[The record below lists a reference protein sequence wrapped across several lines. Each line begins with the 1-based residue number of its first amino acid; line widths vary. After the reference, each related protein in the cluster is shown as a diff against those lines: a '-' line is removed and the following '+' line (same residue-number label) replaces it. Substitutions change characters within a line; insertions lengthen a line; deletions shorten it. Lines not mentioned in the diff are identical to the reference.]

1 MTLKSI
7 KPANKK
13 TKKQFVAEDSPGFTH
28 SESKLINQLE
38 AKKKVKHVKQT
49 EEESAKVGNMFKK
62 KKKDV
67 SDDEEIVEKP
77 KKSQKVKMD
86 VDEGDFEVVKPSKK
100 TKSTESLSEVVVPGF
115 SAPKKAA
122 PKRKHEGE
130 EGPAKKTKK
139 VGGEKSSAFKKKE
152 KEALKVERKT
162 KENENRYLLSVK
174 AKKLW
179 EELRREDTTK
189 EKQLSLSADL
199 YGLIKTHA
207 HELVFAHDTARV
219 IECLFEKASQDI
231 REAVFNE
238 LKPHTINLAKSQYAH
253 FYLMKVLRHGN
264 KEQRTYVIQALS
276 GKVVFLMKHKFAS
289 KVVETA
295 YNDWANASQRALL
308 SQEFYGPEFKL
319 FKDESITTLSAALAK
334 HPEKKEVFLKHMN
347 QAIEPIIAKGVFNHS
362 LLHRLTNEY
371 LTHCSENERSEMI
384 QSLRQAVIQVLHT
397 RDGARVGLTCIW
409 YGTQKDRKDII
420 KSFKGH
426 VTKICQEEHGHMVL
440 MALFDSVDD
449 TKLVAKAIVSEIAT
463 SWREIVVHEH
473 GRKVVMY
480 LLAGRDPKYTHPQII
495 DILKQGDG
503 NPNSKKDMA
512 TRHKE
517 LLQYASPAW
526 LEAVAHEPE
535 MWLKDSK
542 NCLVLGS
549 ILKFC
554 VGNELQT
561 AFKAVASV
569 IGNPLDQDLR
579 NAFSS
584 DGEKVQHWVEQSAV
598 HMVVKKLVQFDKF
611 RTQPPYFSQA
621 IIDEVDAEEIKGW
634 LSCNRAAFLL
644 VNMVETEIDSV
655 TQAVLEKLKNL
666 RKFLQKQTNKGANI
680 LDSKLSKLEPI

>member
-1 MTLKSI
+1 MTLKS
-7 KPANKK
+7 NKK

-28 SESKLINQLE
+28 SESKLIDQLE

-62 KKKDV
+62 KKKVVD
-67 SDDEEIVEKP
+67 SEDEEIVEKP

-86 VDEGDFEVVKPSKK
+86 VDEGDFEVVKHSKK

-139 VGGEKSSAFKKKE
+139 VGGEKSSVFKKKE

-207 HELVFAHDTARV
+207 QELVFAHDTARV

-231 REAVFNE
+231 RDALFNE
-238 LKPHTINLAKSQYAH
+238 LKSHTINLAKSQYAH

-264 KEQRTYVIQALS
+264 KEQRNYVITALS

-319 FKDESITTLSAALAK
+319 FKDETITTLSAALAK

-397 RDGARVGLTCIW
+397 RDGARIGMTCIW

-426 VTKICQEEHGHMVL
+426 VAKICQEEHGHMVL

-449 TKLVAKAIVSEIAT
+449 TKLVAKAIVTEIAT
-463 SWREIVVHEH
+463 NWREIVVHEH

-526 LEAVAHEPE
+526 LEAVSYEPE

-561 AFKAVASV
+561 AFKAIASV

-598 HMVVKKLVQFDKF
+598 HMVVKKLVQFDKL

-644 VNMVETEIDSV
+644 VNLVETEIDSV

>member
-1 MTLKSI
+1 M
-7 KPANKK
+7 
-13 TKKQFVAEDSPGFTH
+13 E
-28 SESKLINQLE
+28 
-38 AKKKVKHVKQT
+38 
-49 EEESAKVGNMFKK
+49 
-62 KKKDV
+62 
-67 SDDEEIVEKP
+67 
-77 KKSQKVKMD
+77 
-86 VDEGDFEVVKPSKK
+86 VDNEDFEVVKPSKK
-100 TKSTESLSEVVVPGF
+100 SKKNEETESSSDVVIPGF
-115 SAPKKAA
+115 SAPKVA

-130 EGPAKKTKK
+130 EVNGKKAKKT
-139 VGGEKSSAFKKKE
+139 VGEQTNVFKKKE

-189 EKQLSLSADL
+189 ERQLSISADL

-207 HELVFAHDTARV
+207 AELVFAHDTARV
-219 IECLFEKASQDI
+219 IECLFEKSSQDI
-231 REAVFNE
+231 RDALFNE
-238 LKPHTINLAKSQYAH
+238 LKSHTVNLAKSQYAH

-264 KEQRTYVIQALS
+264 KEQRNYVITALS

-334 HPEKKEVFLKHMN
+334 HPEKREVFLKHMN

-371 LTHCSENERSEMI
+371 LTHCNENERSEMI
-384 QSLRQAVIQVLHT
+384 QSLRQAVVQVLHT
-397 RDGARVGLTCIW
+397 RDGARVGMTCIW

-426 VTKICQEEHGHMVL
+426 VTKICLEEHGHMVL

-449 TKLVAKAIVSEIAT
+449 TKLVAKAIVTEIAT
-463 SWREIVVHEH
+463 NWREIAVHEH

-480 LLAGRDPKYTHPQII
+480 LLAGRDPKFTHPQII

-503 NPNSKKDMA
+503 NPNSKKDME

-517 LLQYASPAW
+517 LLQYASPSW
-526 LEAVAHEPE
+526 LEAVSHEPE

-554 VGNELQT
+554 VGEELQA

-584 DGEKVQHWVEQSAV
+584 SGEKVQYWVEQSAV
-598 HMVVKKLVQFDKF
+598 HMTVKKLIQFDKL

-621 IIDEVDAEEIKGW
+621 IIDEVDSDEIKGW
-634 LSCNRAAFLL
+634 LSCNRGSFLL
-644 VNMVETEIDSV
+644 VGMVETEIDSV
-655 TQAVLEKLKNL
+655 IQAVLEKLKNL
-666 RKFLQKQTNKGANI
+666 RKFLQKQTNKGSDI
-680 LDSKLSKLEPI
+680 LDSKLAKLEPI